1 MRVIKSIHNN
11 AAICADGKG
20 HELIALGTSFGFGT
34 IPREIPLSDIK
45 RTLYGIDPKSLGLV
59 GELTEDVLEFA
70 AQLADLART
79 ISPNLPVTLAN
90 HIAFAIKRTRGHM
103 VVEIPLTYDV
113 QQSYLAEYRIKEM
126 VVHGI
131 SRTFNVRLPK
141 TEAVG
146 IALSIVSCAIFAS
159 AHDTERQKMTERLI
173 EDSTKIVEG
182 KLHITVGRNS
192 FDYARFATH
201 MRYLIGRLILGEY
214 VSSDTAALLPE
225 LEEGYPYVSA
235 CGHAVADFLEKSLDA
250 KLDEEERVYLI
261 LHVNRVFER
270 ETSGQA

>member
-20 HELIALGTSFGFGT
+20 HELIALGIGFGT
-34 IPREIPLSDIK
+34 IPREILLPDIK
-45 RTLYGIDPKSLGLV
+45 RTFYGIDPKSLGLV
-59 GELTEDVLEFA
+59 SKLSEDVLEFA

-79 ISPNLPVTLAN
+79 ISPNLPVTLADY
-90 HIAFAIKRTRGHM
+90 IAFAIKRTRGHM
-103 VVEIPLTYDV
+103 VVEIPLAYDV
-113 QQSYLAEYRIKEM
+113 QQSYPTEYRIKEM
-126 VVHGI
+126 AVHGI

>member
-11 AAICADGKG
+11 AAIYTDGKG
-20 HELIALGTSFGFGT
+20 YELIALGTSFGFGT
-34 IPREIPLSDIK
+34 IPREIPFSDIEH
-45 RTLYGIDPKSLGLV
+45 TFYGIDPKSLGLV
-59 GELTEDVLEFA
+59 SELSEDVLKFA

-113 QQSYLAEYRIKEM
+113 QQSYLAKYRIKEM
-126 VVHGI
+126 AVHGI

-159 AHDTERQKMTERLI
+159 AHDAERQKTTERLI
-173 EDSTKIVEG
+173 EDNTKIVEG

-201 MRYLIGRLILGEY
+201 MRYLIGRLIVGEY
-214 VSSDTAALLPE
+214 VSSGAAALLPV

-235 CGHAVADFLEKSLDA
+235 CGNAVADFLEKSLDA
-250 KLDEEERVYLI
+250 KLDEEERAYLT
-261 LHVNRVFER
+261 LHVNRAFER

>member
-11 AAICADGKG
+11 AAIYTDGKG
-20 HELIALGTSFGFGT
+20 YELIALGIGFGT
-34 IPREIPLSDIK
+34 IPREIPFSDIEH
-45 RTLYGIDPKSLGLV
+45 TFYGIDPKSLGLV
-59 GELTEDVLEFA
+59 SELTEDVLKFA
-70 AQLADLART
+70 AQLADPART

-126 VVHGI
+126 AVHGI

-159 AHDTERQKMTERLI
+159 AHDAERQKTTERLI

-192 FDYARFATH
+192 FDYTRFATH
-201 MRYLIGRLILGEY
+201 MRYLIGRLIVGEY
-214 VSSDTAALLPE
+214 VSSGAAALLPV

-235 CGHAVADFLEKSLDA
+235 CGNAVADFLEKSLDA
-250 KLDEEERVYLI
+250 KLDEEERAYLT
-261 LHVNRVFER
+261 LHVNRAFER